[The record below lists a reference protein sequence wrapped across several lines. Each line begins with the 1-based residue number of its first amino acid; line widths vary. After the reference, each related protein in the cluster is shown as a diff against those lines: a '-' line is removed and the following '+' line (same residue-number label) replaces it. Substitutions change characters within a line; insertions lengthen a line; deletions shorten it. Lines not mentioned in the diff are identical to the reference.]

1 MDRLD
6 LLRHYFKHLH
16 GELLKAYEGVTTE
29 QLHWR
34 PSGTTNT
41 MAFVGWHCA
50 RTEDNIINFVVQ
62 RKSTVW
68 MEQGWDKR
76 LGLDSRAQGTGMSA
90 EDAVNIRFPSPE
102 VALAYFAAAFKAT
115 EQYLDGIVDA
125 DLDKP
130 TRIRRQPSM
139 QPEEP
144 PLWEIVATNLLTHE
158 YSHLGE
164 LWVLR
169 SLQGLTGAAF

>member
-6 LLRHYFKHLH
+6 LLRHYFRSLH
-16 GELLKAYEGVTTE
+16 AELLRAYTGITTE

-34 PSGTTNT
+34 PSEKANS

-62 RKSTVW
+62 RKGTIW

-90 EDAVNIRFPSPE
+90 EESGNIKFPSPQ
-102 VALAYFAAAFKAT
+102 VAVEYFSVVFTNT
-115 EQYLDGIVDA
+115 ERFLDSMSDA
-125 DLDKP
+125 DLDRP
-130 TRIRRQPSM
+130 TRIRRQPLM

-144 PLWEIVATNLLTHE
+144 PLWEIVTTNLLMHE
-158 YSHLGE
+158 YSHAGE

-169 SLQGLTGAAF
+169 GLQGLTGAAF

>member
-1 MDRLD
+1 MARIE
-6 LLRHYFKHLH
+6 LLRHYFKALH
-16 GELLKAYEGVTTE
+16 QELDRTFQGVTSE

-34 PSGTTNT
+34 SSEKANS

-62 RKSTVW
+62 RKGTVW
-68 MEQGWDKR
+68 MQEGWDKR
-76 LGLDSRAQGTGMSA
+76 LNLDPRAQGTGMSA
-90 EDAVNIRFPSPE
+90 EEAGDIRFPSVD
-102 VALAYFAAAFKAT
+102 VALQYFNAAFAST
-115 EQYLDGIVDA
+115 EQYLESIGEA

-144 PLWEIVATNLLTHE
+144 PLWEIIATNLLTHE
-158 YSHLGE
+158 YSHVGE

-169 SLQGLTGAAF
+169 SLQGLSGAPF

>member
-6 LLRHYFKHLH
+6 LLRRYFKSLH
-16 GELLKAYEGVTTE
+16 VELLRAYEGITAE

-34 PSGTTNT
+34 PSEKTNS

-62 RKSTVW
+62 RKGTIW

-76 LGLDSRAQGTGMSA
+76 LSLDPRAQGTGMSSEEA
-90 EDAVNIRFPSPE
+90 ANIRFPSPQ
-102 VALAYFAAAFKAT
+102 VAREYFAAVFANT
-115 EQYLDGIVDA
+115 ERFLDSITDG

-130 TRIRRQPSM
+130 TRIRRQPLM

-144 PLWEIVATNLLTHE
+144 PLWDILTTNLLTHE
-158 YSHLGE
+158 YSHAGE

-169 SLQGLTGAAF
+169 SLQRLTGAAF